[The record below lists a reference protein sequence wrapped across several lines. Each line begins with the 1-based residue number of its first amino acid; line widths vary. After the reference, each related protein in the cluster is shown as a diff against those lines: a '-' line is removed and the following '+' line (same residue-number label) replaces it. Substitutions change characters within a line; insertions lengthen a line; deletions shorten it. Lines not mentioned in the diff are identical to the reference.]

1 MISKH
6 LISKALEK
14 SVRTALNTLLL
25 TTAGFHLLIIKRRHR
40 SALHSFLK
48 PHWNFEG
55 TLSKG
60 FDSCLQISFSNTFEI
75 NGRMLTDL
83 SLFFQFLWVLNAVA
97 MFANLK
103 KYQNLMNLLLCYIK
117 DKYIPQK
124 ILHFSLKFLQGYLGL
139 WRLY

>member
-6 LISKALEK
+6 LISNALEK

-25 TTAGFHLLIIKRRHR
+25 TTAGFHLLIIKRRQC

-48 PHWNFEG
+48 PHWNFEW
-55 TLSKG
+55 TMSKG
-60 FDSCLQISFSNTFEI
+60 FDSCLQISISNIFEI
-75 NGRMLTDL
+75 SGRMLTDL